1 MEAKW
6 PFMVIT
12 FVLLFLL
19 GYTIANLERTTVMN
33 NWSSRRCDLPIVAAA
48 AFFKPD
54 NDSRTKSEFA
64 SSNFEFC
71 MQSYF
76 ESFITAFMAPINAL
90 FSKQVNAANASIDG
104 VNTIKSIA
112 QALYDTLATYLEGF
126 LKKFNASIF
135 EMSRIIQYL
144 RMAVKKAN
152 AIAVSMIYTGLT
164 MIRGMVNAIQVV
176 IRVVLIICAIMLV
189 IIIILWFILFPVIP
203 IILGTLAAVIS
214 VVVAMSVLM
223 SQSLADQ
230 ARDNQGGFCFAEGT
244 MIFVKDTYGILY
256 SKPVKDIIIG
266 DKLGDNCGK
275 VTSIIKMDG
284 KDISLYDL
292 DGIFVSGTHLVMGL
306 NGQWQ
311 SVSND
316 ERATLTNNTSA
327 VLYCFNTTTNTIP
340 VYTKGSIILFRD
352 WEEIDNEDE
361 EGQTLWNEMINTMLN
376 NGTVMNEKKLC
387 NDPLIGRNVLV
398 KTSRGFLPIFTIKL
412 GDDRILDMDGNP
424 QCVKGVIWGEVEDA
438 EDKNGTWI
446 LDLYEYSDGIW
457 INLKGTL
464 PKGTNTTQG
473 MSLITE
479 SGTFIIWDEIS
490 QREIIVRDFTEVG
503 YQHIHET
510 YSFTEARLRITN
522 KINLTKEP

>member
-33 NWSSRRCDLPIVAAA
+33 NWASRRCELPIVVAS

-54 NDSRTKSEFA
+54 DDSRTKNEFA

-71 MQSYF
+71 MKSYF
-76 ESFITAFMAPINAL
+76 ESFITTFMAPINAL
-90 FSKQVNAANASIDG
+90 FGKQVNIANASIDG

-112 QALYDTLATYLEGF
+112 QALYNTLATYLEGF

-144 RMAVKKAN
+144 RMAVKRAN
-152 AIAVSMIYTGLT
+152 AIAVSMIYTGFT
-164 MIRGMVNAIQVV
+164 MLRGMINAIQVV

-214 VVVAMSVLM
+214 VVIAMSVIM
-223 SQSLADQ
+223 SQSLAAQ
-230 ARDNQGGFCFAEGT
+230 AETHKTGFCFAEGT
-244 MIFVKDTYGILY
+244 MILVKDKSGTTHL
-256 SKPVKDIIIG
+256 KQVKDIVNG
-266 DKLGDNCGK
+266 DELGNNCGK
-275 VTSIIKMDG
+275 VTSVIKMDG
-284 KDISLYDL
+284 KDIPLYNL
-292 DGIFVSGTHLVMGL
+292 DGIFVSGSHLVQGL
-306 NGQWQ
+306 HGQWQ

-316 ERATLTNNTSA
+316 ERAILTTKTSA

-340 VYTKGSIILFRD
+340 VYTKDSILLFRD
-352 WEEIDNEDE
+352 WEELDNEDE

-376 NGTVMNEKKLC
+376 KGTVINEKKLC

-412 GDDRILDMDGNP
+412 GDDRILDMHGNP
-424 QCVKGVIWGEVEDA
+424 QCVKGVIYGEVEDA
-438 EDKNGTWI
+438 KDTHGTWI
-446 LDLYEYSDGIW
+446 VDLYEYSNGSW

-464 PKGTNTTQG
+464 PKGTQTIQG

-479 SGTFIIWDEIS
+479 SGTYIIWDEAS

-522 KINLTKEP
+522 PITQP